1 YDVIREDYMMTNIEA
16 AAIAEEQY
24 RKVLERGGPQKE
36 ADFEY
41 DANIARK
48 SYLDG
53 AFDTLMK
60 RYGNA
65 ITFLQE
71 EGGVALEEIETFKK
85 KVMDGS
91 MV

>member
-1 YDVIREDYMMTNIEA
+1 MMTNIEA

-41 DANIARK
+41 DANIARE